1 MIVESKAK
9 LAVGYPPQRAGGG
22 SALSRQAM
30 KTVLL
35 SAFLFGLLC
44 MNVSGKIS
52 GFSLEK
58 SLKEADIIAYIRI
71 ISDVQII
78 RYAAKLD
85 PREYRRI
92 ATATVLTP
100 FKGCKAGDTLKLNH
114 TNGFGCPNVI
124 YRTEC
129 EYIVFLKKSS
139 DEGRFDTMNLYAG
152 QFPIEDGMVLG
163 FYLLRGYH
171 YPDDLKL
178 PLTRVL
184 DLLSHELKAKA
195 PPAI

>member
-1 MIVESKAK
+1 
-9 LAVGYPPQRAGGG
+9 
-22 SALSRQAM
+22 M
-30 KTVLL
+30 KT
-35 SAFLFGLLC
+35 AFLISWVFGLLC

-52 GFSLEK
+52 GFSLEN

-71 ISDVQII
+71 TSDVEII
-78 RYAAKLD
+78 PHTPKLD

-92 ATATVLTP
+92 ATAKVLTP

-124 YRTEC
+124 YTTER

-152 QFPIEDGMVLG
+152 QFKIEDGMVLG
-163 FYLLRGYH
+163 FYLLRGYR
-171 YPDDLKL
+171 YPDNLRL
-178 PLTRVL
+178 PLAKVL
-184 DLLSHELKAKA
+184 DFLSHEVKTKM
-195 PPAI
+195 

>member
-1 MIVESKAK
+1 MIVDSKAK
-9 LAVGYPPQRAGGG
+9 LAAASGG
-22 SALSRQAM
+22 SAPSRQAM

-35 SAFLFGLLC
+35 ATFLFGLLC

-58 SLKEADIIAYIRI
+58 SLKEADIIAHIRI
-71 ISDVQII
+71 TSDVQII
-78 RYAAKLD
+78 PYAPKLD

-92 ATATVLTP
+92 AAATVLTS

-124 YRTEC
+124 YTTER

-139 DEGRFDTMNLYAG
+139 AEGRFDTMNLYAG
-152 QFPIEDGMVLG
+152 QFQIEDGMVLG
-163 FYLLRGYH
+163 FYLLRGYR
-171 YPDDLKL
+171 YPDDLRL
-178 PLTRVL
+178 PLAKVL
-184 DLLSHELKAKA
+184 DFLSHEVKTKAA
-195 PPAI
+195 PAI

>member
-1 MIVESKAK
+1 
-9 LAVGYPPQRAGGG
+9 
-22 SALSRQAM
+22 M
-30 KTVLL
+30 KTAFLT
-35 SAFLFGLLC
+35 AFLFGLLC

-58 SLKEADIIAYIRI
+58 SLKEADIIAHIRI
-71 ISDVQII
+71 TSDEII
-78 RYAAKLD
+78 PYAPKLD

-124 YRTEC
+124 YTTER
-129 EYIVFLKKSS
+129 EYIVFLRKSS
-139 DEGRFDTMNLYAG
+139 GEGRFDTMNLYAG

-163 FYLLRGYH
+163 FYLLRGYR

-184 DLLSHELKAKA
+184 DFLSREVKAKG
-195 PPAI
+195 

>member
-1 MIVESKAK
+1 
-9 LAVGYPPQRAGGG
+9 
-22 SALSRQAM
+22 M
-30 KTVLL
+30 KTACLTAVLC
-35 SAFLFGLLC
+35 GLLC

-52 GFSLEK
+52 GFSLAK
-58 SLKEADIIAYIRI
+58 SLKEADVIARIRI
-71 ISDVQII
+71 TSDAEII
-78 RYAAKLD
+78 PHTPKLD

-124 YRTEC
+124 YTTEH
-129 EYIVFLKKSS
+129 EYIVFLRKSS

-163 FYLLRGYH
+163 FYLLRGYR
-171 YPDDLKL
+171 YPDDLRL
-178 PLTRVL
+178 PLTKVV
-184 DLLSHELKAKA
+184 DFLSHEVKTK
-195 PPAI
+195 I